1 MFIVILHLVIA
12 LCWMLREFSD
22 CNFPAEGKWKDFN
35 QLLDPYMNIMRDG
48 NVGFT
53 YKEIVHLVLFISQSI
68 AGDVEV
74 CVCVCVCVCV
84 HVTVGFF
91 VGMLQLH

>member
-1 MFIVILHLVIA
+1 
-12 LCWMLREFSD
+12 MLREFSD

-84 HVTVGFF
+84 Y
-91 VGMLQLH
+91 MLLLVSLLGCYNYIKISFYI

>member
-1 MFIVILHLVIA
+1 
-12 LCWMLREFSD
+12 MLREFSD

-48 NVGFT
+48 NVEFT

-74 CVCVCVCVCV
+74 CVCVCVCVY
-84 HVTVGFF
+84 
-91 VGMLQLH
+91 MLLLVSLLGCYNYIKISFYI